1 VSGAYV
7 VLTGAKRN
15 VGDFLIVERCTELLR
30 QLRPDREL
38 HFMPSWKPID
48 PRADVLRNARA
59 IVIAGGPGY
68 QPGFYPTV
76 YPLCPELA
84 ELPCPV
90 VPLGLGWKG
99 QGGDRY
105 ALDHYTFSE
114 ASLDALRWIAQRT
127 PSLGCRD
134 HLTRRVL
141 ERNGISDVSMVG
153 CPVWYHLPSIGKE
166 FEPPNAV
173 TRVVFT
179 PAQLHSLHDQSLA
192 VAQRIADAWP
202 DAEKICSFHRGLDA
216 SDDFIPEADVAN
228 NHTLAERADAL
239 GFDVVDVT
247 GDASKL
253 DFYDECTMHVGY
265 RVHAHLH
272 FLSRRKPS
280 LLIEEDGRGAG
291 ASDALGVQGVPA
303 FRPHRLGRL
312 GRAAGRAAS
321 AYRVD
326 KRVPARVEKMLASD
340 VEMQFARFASLAE
353 TLDGHFARMQ
363 EFIRRLP

>member
-1 VSGAYV
+1 MSGAYV
-7 VLTGAKRN
+7 VLIGAKRN
-15 VGDFLIVERCTELLR
+15 AGDFLIVERCAALLR

-38 HFMPSWKPID
+38 RFVPGWKPLD
-48 PRADVLRNARA
+48 PRAEVLRDARA

-68 QPGFYPTV
+68 QPGFHPKV
-76 YPLCPELA
+76 YPLCPDLA
-84 ELPCPV
+84 DLPCPV

-105 ALDHYTFSE
+105 ALEHYAFSQ
-114 ASLDALRWIAQRT
+114 ASLNALRWIAQRT

-134 HLTRRVL
+134 QLTQQVL
-141 ERNGISDVSMVG
+141 ERHGISNVSMVG
-153 CPVWYHLPSIGKE
+153 CPVWYHLPSIGKAL
-166 FEPPNAV
+166 EPPTAV

-192 VAQRIADAWP
+192 VARRIADVWP
-202 DAEKICSFHRGLDA
+202 EAEKFCSFHRGLDA
-216 SDDFIPEADVAN
+216 SDDFIPAADVAN
-228 NHTLAERADAL
+228 NRTLAERADAL
-239 GFDVVDVT
+239 GFDVIDVT

-253 DFYDECTMHVGY
+253 DFYDECTLHVGY
-265 RVHAHLH
+265 RVHAHFH

-303 FRPHRLGRL
+303 FRPDRIGRL
-312 GRAAGRAAS
+312 RCAAGRDAS

-326 KRVPARVEKMLASD
+326 ERAPARVEQMIASD
-340 VEMQFARFASLAE
+340 IETGFARFADLAQ
-353 TLDGHFARMQ
+353 TIDGHFSQMEA
-363 EFIRRLP
+363 FIRRLP